1 MSKLQDTNRKF
12 NNSKQRWETLTA
24 NIRNKEN
31 IQVNNKITVK
41 KTIKKYSTAL
51 TFEKTKPLP
60 QRTITKYFKLTNFKK
75 YPHLQLYDSKGSVR
89 EFQCYDDKVLNIPP
103 AYNQIISQSM
113 DNDCQSDNE
122 QVESA
127 VRQLSYFLEST
138 LNQYKQQHSQ

>member
-12 NNSKQRWETLTA
+12 NYSKQRWETLTA
-24 NIRNKEN
+24 NIPNKEN
-31 IQVNNKITVK
+31 IQMNNNNTVK
-41 KTIKKYSTAL
+41 KTIKKCSTAI
-51 TFEKTKPLP
+51 TFQKKQPLP
-60 QRTITKYFKLTNFKK
+60 QRTITKYFKMTNIKK
-75 YPHLQLYDSKGSVR
+75 YPHLQLYDSKGYVR

-103 AYNQIISQSM
+103 AYNQTISHSM

-127 VRQLSYFLEST
+127 VRQLKYFLEST